1 MPYIGNK
8 PGAKYATL
16 TRQTFSSPTG
26 TSHTLSQTV
35 TNSDDLLLY
44 INNVKQNPADYTAS
58 GTTLTTASLAS
69 GTEMYCLYY
78 GKTTETVAVPSDSVD
93 SSHIVDDAIDSEHYT
108 DGSIDN
114 VHLATGIDASKLT
127 TGTLPIA
134 RIADDAIT
142 LAKMASGTDGQI
154 ITYDASGNPVAV
166 GPGTDGQVLTSTG
179 AGSPPAFEAVPS
191 VTDIKFSAC
200 LASDHSNVTGDG
212 TGWHSNDSGISWS
225 TPIINSGSGFSG
237 GLFTVPTGGAGT
249 YLFSFHSWMAGLSSS
264 HTEAYGYI
272 RTSNRYYEVY
282 HGNPYASYVGANAS
296 QSFNWQTIADMD
308 VGDVAYVRMAI
319 YNGAKTVD
327 MRGTGSFDYADTYFQ
342 GVLLA

>member
-1 MPYIGNK
+1 MAYIGNK

-16 TRQTFSSPTG
+16 TRQTFSTPTG

-58 GTTLTTASLAS
+58 GTTLTTASLAG

-114 VHLATGIDASKLT
+114 VHLATGIDAAKLT

-142 LAKMASGTDGQI
+142 LAKMAPGTDGNI
-154 ITYDASGNPVAV
+154 ISYDASGNPVAIAT
-166 GPGTDGQVLTSTG
+166 GNDGQVLTSTG
-179 AGSPPAFEAVPS
+179 AGSPPAFEASSVCKPYYS
-191 VTDIKFSAC
+191 VTGGNQ
-200 LASDHSNVTGDG
+200 NVTDAVTTKMTFSNETSDSDG
-212 TGWHSNDSGISWS
+212 LYDSSTNYRFTPNKAGRYFIMANLQFSPQNKDIFHSCSAHIYKNGSNSISISEDDFDNYYSYSKAVSISGMMEMNGTTDYIE
-225 TPIINSGSGFSG
+225 IYGNLNVVSGSPQISG
-237 GLFTVPTGGAGT
+237 GV
-249 YLFSFHSWMAGLSSS
+249 
-264 HTEAYGYI
+264 
-272 RTSNRYYEVY
+272 
-282 HGNPYASYVGANAS
+282 VG
-296 QSFNWQTIADMD
+296 FYC
-308 VGDVAYVRMAI
+308 GP
-319 YNGAKTVD
+319 
-327 MRGTGSFDYADTYFQ
+327 
-342 GVLLA
+342 

>member
-8 PGAKYATL
+8 PLAKYATL

-58 GTTLTTASLAS
+58 GTTLTTASLAG

-114 VHLATGIDASKLT
+114 VHLATGIDAAKLT

-179 AGSPPAFEAVPS
+179 AGSPPAFEATSGKYKVLSTTYDIS
-191 VTDIKFSAC
+191 VTGS
-200 LASDHSNVTGDG
+200 LAVTGAGFEPKFVYIHYGTGAWVTGRFGWGGSDG
-212 TGWHSNDSGISWS
+212 TTHKSMNDANKQTSDSWMQSNYLMDNIYASSVYAYITGVTLDSDGV
-225 TPIINSGSGFSG
+225 T
-237 GLFTVPTGGAGT
+237 FTRAKFGTPTG
-249 YLFSFHSWMAGLSSS
+249 
-264 HTEAYGYI
+264 
-272 RTSNRYYEVY
+272 
-282 HGNPYASYVGANAS
+282 
-296 QSFNWQTIADMD
+296 TITLNIFCF
-308 VGDVAYVRMAI
+308 G
-319 YNGAKTVD
+319 
-327 MRGTGSFDYADTYFQ
+327 
-342 GVLLA
+342 